1 MSMKTTAFV
10 LCKSRKVPR
19 LSLNFC
25 SVFPIEEQ
33 NCSFTSDLAS
43 QVNKNV
49 FISLWD
55 RIFTSHHGNI
65 DDPMISMVLSSNQEG
80 TLTQAPHFGPPSLK
94 YSKSPLVRG
103 TSQVWLCFL
112 SRTL

>member
-1 MSMKTTAFV
+1 MSMKTRAFV
-10 LCKSRKVPR
+10 LCKSRKAPR

-65 DDPMISMVLSSNQEG
+65 DDPMIDPMHVCRLN
-80 TLTQAPHFGPPSLK
+80 
-94 YSKSPLVRG
+94 
-103 TSQVWLCFL
+103 TSDLDLAGGHGNLFTSCQKKE
-112 SRTL
+112 TYK